1 MISIVIPVYNTAQYL
16 PACIDSIIQQ
26 SYKDFEMIL
35 VDDGSTDDSPELCDQ
50 YAAQYPFVTA
60 LHYENHGPSFAR
72 NKGTEAAKGDYILYI
87 DSDDLIVPGHLQ
99 SMIDTAE
106 KFRAG
111 MVLGSFSYLSG
122 SLNESKNLPV
132 ADPYTLSGMEALEEM
147 LSGRLFGASA
157 CNILLNASLA
167 KSISFPEGKF
177 HEDDLTS
184 YKYYLHTETVA
195 IQPAGIYYYRQHGA
209 SIMHRA
215 FGPTVIDELDAADH
229 ITEDLIKTN
238 SALEKASQIKQFENY
253 LQVFLQYPDIKTS
266 APDTY
271 QRVIRQLCALRS
283 EILQNTKAPKRL
295 RLQAFLLCVGGPGL
309 LKLVKGR
316 S

>member
-16 PACIDSIIQQ
+16 PECIDSIIQQ
-26 SYKDFEMIL
+26 SYKDFEVIL
-35 VDDGSTDDSPELCDQ
+35 VDDGSNDDSPELCDQ
-50 YAAQYPFVTA
+50 YAAQYPFITT

-87 DSDDLIVPGHLQ
+87 DSDDLVVPDYLQ
-99 SMIDTAE
+99 AMIIAVR

-111 MVLGSFSYLSG
+111 MVLGTFSFLSG
-122 SLNESKNLPV
+122 PLDESENLPI
-132 ADPYTLSGMEALEEM
+132 ADLYTLSGMEALEEM
-147 LSGRLFGASA
+147 LCGRLFGASA

-167 KSISFPEGKF
+167 KSIPFPEGKY

-195 IQPAGIYYYRQHGA
+195 IQPASIYYYRQHEG
-209 SIMHRA
+209 SIMHRT

-229 ITEDLIKTN
+229 IVEDLSKTN
-238 SALEKASQIKQFENY
+238 TALKNASRIKQFENY
-253 LQVFLQYPDIKTS
+253 LQVFLQYPIIKS
-266 APDTY
+266 SSPDTY
-271 QRVIRQLCALRS
+271 QRVIQQLRALRF
-283 EILQNTKAPKRL
+283 EILQNAKAPKRL
-295 RLQAFLLCVGGPGL
+295 RLQALLLCVGGPGL
-309 LKLVKGR
+309 LKLVKGQ